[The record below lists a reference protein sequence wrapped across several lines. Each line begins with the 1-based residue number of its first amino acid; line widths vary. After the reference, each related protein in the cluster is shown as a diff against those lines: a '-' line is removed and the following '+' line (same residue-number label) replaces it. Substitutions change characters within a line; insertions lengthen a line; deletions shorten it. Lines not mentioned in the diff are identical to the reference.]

1 MRLPTNILTYSTP
14 PHNLHTIIKHLIIIT
29 GTTITLS
36 ITTTPSSQ
44 VMAVGRLL
52 RL

>member
-1 MRLPTNILTYSTP
+1 MRLLTNILTYSTP
-14 PHNLHTIIKHLIIIT
+14 PHNLHTIIKHLTITT

-36 ITTTPSSQ
+36 ITTTPNNQ
-44 VMAVGRLL
+44 VMAVGHLL